1 MARLF
6 FLAALLAVGYAK
18 PKEDERACEGARARL
33 ERRPTA
39 TVLPP
44 HNHLFGPAVCKAVI
58 DEIDK
63 LLTVKDREDVESV
76 EKVMQKY
83 CDTTKGKDKTM
94 CYYMGIGDATSGT
107 AGSVKR
113 DISSSLTRGI
123 NAKRLCNRLKTKDAQ
138 MCELKYEKKIDV
150 KNTDLK
156 LREGAPQ
163 DLRRRGHQH
172 QGCARRATAPP
183 PPPAA
188 TAAAAACRLPPPP
201 PPPPPVAAAPSPAR
215 TTSSYRADGEGRVHQ
230 SDQGQVWH
238 QGRGLSASDA
248 AATGVPIDR
257 RRVGEE
263 L

>member
-44 HNHLFGPAVCKAVI
+44 HNHLFAPAVCKAVI

-107 AGSVKR
+107 AGGVKR

-156 LREGAPQ
+156 KLRVKELRKICDDEGINTK
-163 DLRRRGHQH
+163 G
-172 QGCARRATAPP
+172 AR
-183 PPPAA
+183 
-188 TAAAAACRLPPPP
+188 AAAAPRRRRRQPPPP
-201 PPPPPVAAAPSPAR
+201 PPPPAAC
-215 TTSSYRADGEGRVHQ
+215 
-230 SDQGQVWH
+230 
-238 QGRGLSASDA
+238 
-248 AATGVPIDR
+248 R
-257 RRVGEE
+257 RRRRPRRLSPPRPHPRAPLLRTGLMEKDEFIKAIKDKFGIKDEV
-263 L
+263 